1 MKVSE
6 DVEKI
11 KGNEKEVK
19 IGRKKKERRR
29 RVDTGTVSICRE
41 VPKRT
46 SPPLIVSL
54 LDELHNL
61 GNTLTASARLL
72 PLCLYSLG

>member
-1 MKVSE
+1 VVRVGE
-6 DVEKI
+6 VVENI
-11 KGNEKEVK
+11 KENEKE
-19 IGRKKKERRR
+19 ILGARKKERRR
-29 RVDTGTVSICRE
+29 RVEDGAVSICRG